1 MRVPGQKS
9 LKLLLGKSR
18 EQVPLSTNGT
28 TRPKLEGLLVA
39 DVPKRERKVQCFI
52 TPTIGTW
59 NVRNMNQGKLKIIK

>member
-9 LKLLLGKSR
+9 LKLLLRKSK
-18 EQVPLSTNGT
+18 EQVPLST

-52 TPTIGTW
+52 TPNVSKW
-59 NVRNMNQGKLKIIK
+59 NMEYKKHEPR